1 VRLAP
6 GVVILLAV
14 PLAVS
19 AHGCRDPKPDQKQV
33 EASAEPSAASS
44 LGPPESAPPPK
55 KGMVFIPPGALVAGT
70 PPDVYPRIADEE
82 IPGEQVIL
90 KGFYID
96 VFPYPNE
103 DGAIPL
109 TNVNQSEA
117 RGLCEEQGKR
127 LCTELEWE
135 RACKGPKNSRYEY
148 GDRYRPERCGTGAP
162 PAMRPSGFKVGCAS
176 EFGARDL
183 HGGIWEWT
191 GSPWGRGVE
200 RELGALRGGNAPSG
214 ELVGRCANAI
224 GRPPSTESGTIG
236 FRCCAGP
243 RNDAEVVL
251 QVERGKKLEFLQ
263 GVDKKLAKALAAQL
277 PDEAKQE
284 LGNVERFVFE
294 RSWIWRPIGNE
305 ELRIIGGCS
314 GLGTEPNCGI
324 VIARIHLDRPTL
336 VSWASS
342 GHWAPTLHGDID
354 PRDLWLFGG
363 DQLGQFK
370 RRVAYVWGKM
380 SVGPKER
387 RMPKPPKKKKKKK

>member
-1 VRLAP
+1 
-6 GVVILLAV
+6 
-14 PLAVS
+14 
-19 AHGCRDPKPDQKQV
+19 
-33 EASAEPSAASS
+33 
-44 LGPPESAPPPK
+44 
-55 KGMVFIPPGALVAGT
+55 MVFVPPGALVAGT

-96 VFPYPNE
+96 VFPHPNE

-109 TNVNQSEA
+109 TSVTQSEA
-117 RGLCEEQGKR
+117 RALCEEQGKR

-135 RACKGPKNSRYEY
+135 RACKGPRNSRFEY
-148 GDRYRPERCGTGAP
+148 GDRYRQERCGTGAQP
-162 PAMRPSGFKVGCAS
+162 TMRPSGFKVGCAS
-176 EFGARDL
+176 EFGARDM

-191 GSPWGRGVE
+191 ASPWGRGAE
-200 RELGALRGGNAPSG
+200 GELYSLRGGNAPSG

-224 GRPPSTESGTIG
+224 GRPPSTKNGTIG

-243 RNDAEVVL
+243 KNDAEVVL
-251 QVERGKKLEFLQ
+251 HVDRGKKLEFRE
-263 GVDKKLAKALAAQL
+263 GVDKKLAKALALQL
-277 PDEAKQE
+277 PAEAKQE

-314 GLGTEPNCGI
+314 GLGTEPSCGI

-342 GHWAPTLHGDID
+342 GHWAPALHGDVE

-370 RRVAYVWGKM
+370 RLVAYVWGKV

-387 RMPKPPKKKKKKK
+387 RVPKPPKKKKKKK